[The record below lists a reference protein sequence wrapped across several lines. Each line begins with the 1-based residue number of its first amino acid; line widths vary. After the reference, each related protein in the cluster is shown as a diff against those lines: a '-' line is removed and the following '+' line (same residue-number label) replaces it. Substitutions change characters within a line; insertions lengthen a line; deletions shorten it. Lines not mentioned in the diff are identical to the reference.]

1 MVYNGIPVFAVNVDD
16 PGCSIS
22 TMSLVDDP
30 AMSID
35 MVCFSKEQ
43 KMNFSIQ
50 DESQHNILTCLV
62 RVDFPIL
69 RLTENGN
76 PYYIVFNKETAKVLC
91 QRLMTDGMQQNIS
104 LQHNGKLID
113 GIQLQEVFIKDSS
126 LGISPVGFEDAADGS
141 LMGVYH
147 IEDDALWNDCIEG
160 RFKGISIESLLGIE
174 EFKKVDNKKIKKNSM
189 SKIKD
194 ALKRLLME
202 FNSLSTN
209 IADLYWEEDSE
220 LAVGY
225 KVFVEDAEGNKIP
238 AEDGEYVSDENII
251 KVEGGVVTEIESK
264 EAEETPA
271 EEKKEEVETPAE
283 EEKKEEELETPAE
296 EEVKVEEEVE
306 TPAEET
312 PAEED
317 KTAELEKRV
326 ADLEA
331 KIAELESKLVEIATA
346 PAAEPVVDEFEKV
359 TKTVSSGDKKLDK
372 RIAIAAALKKN

>member
-1 MVYNGIPVFAVNVDD
+1 MVYNNIPIFAVNVDD

-50 DESQHNILTCLV
+50 DESKHNILTCLV

-69 RLTENGN
+69 RLTEDGN
-76 PYYIVFNKETAKVLC
+76 PYYIVFNKENAKVLC

-147 IEDDALWNDCIEG
+147 IEDEALWNDCIEG

-174 EFKKVDNKKIKKNSM
+174 EFKKKCNKKIKKNNM
-189 SKIKD
+189 SKIKEM
-194 ALKRLLME
+194 LKKLLME

-209 IADLYWEEDSE
+209 IAELYWEEDTE
-220 LAVGY
+220 LMVGY
-225 KVFVEDAEGNKIP
+225 KVFVEDESGNKVP
-238 AEDGEYVSDENII
+238 AMDGEYISDENKI
-251 KVEGGVVTEIESK
+251 KVAGGVVTEIERR
-264 EAEETPA
+264 EIDDMPA
-271 EEKKEEVETPAE
+271 NVPPVEKKEAMAEPAVEEPKAEPAPE
-283 EEKKEEELETPAE
+283 EPKEEPKDDNTEKVAEMEKKI
-296 EEVKVEEEVE
+296 
-306 TPAEET
+306 
-312 PAEED
+312 
-317 KTAELEKRV
+317 AELEAKL

-331 KIAELESKLVEIATA
+331 KIAEIATA
-346 PAAEPVVDEFEKV
+346 PAAQPVMDEFENIKKLG
-359 TKTVSSGDKKLDK
+359 KTGDKDLDK
-372 RIAIAAALKKN
+372 RLAIAAALKTK